1 MYERGEYMKKL
12 LIIFIALIL
21 AFAGCANEPSE
32 ATGAPEQEVTEAPVE
47 ETEAPVEESAEP
59 VELSVLVPFGS
70 PALSMSGLI
79 INEDTQEGSYSLGN
93 NSYKLEI
100 VNGADPL
107 VAAFTSQSHDV
118 IIAPTNLGAKFYSAG
133 IPYKYAGAV
142 VYGNLYLASLNE
154 LAAPADLV
162 GKEIVAFSQ
171 NATPDVVLQTILSA
185 NDLTDKVTVRY
196 VGSVSEAQGELLA
209 GTADAALLAEP
220 ILSVTKTKAE
230 LNVLD
235 LQTEWATS
243 TGLESYPQAGIF
255 IKADLI
261 DNNFDVV
268 GEFLEL
274 VQTSIRQANEDPAAT
289 AQSLAAIEFGLP
301 AKVIESAIPNSHLV
315 FQSALDSRQDLVF
328 YYNKIME
335 LNPNLIGG
343 ALPDD
348 KYYQ

>member
-1 MYERGEYMKKL
+1 MKKL
-12 LIIFIALIL
+12 LIVFIVLTLAL
-21 AFAGCANEPSE
+21 AGCTNTSTEPVQE
-32 ATGAPEQEVTEAPVE
+32 ATEAPAQQATE
-47 ETEAPVEESAEP
+47 EPTAEPKEP
-59 VELSVLVPFGS
+59 VELSVLIPFGS

-79 INEDTQEGSYSLGN
+79 INEDSQEGEYSLGN
-93 NSYKLEI
+93 DSYTVEI

-154 LAAPADLV
+154 LSTPADLE
-162 GKEIVAFSQ
+162 GREIVAFSQ
-171 NATPDVVLQTILSA
+171 NATPDVVVQTILAA

-209 GTADAALLAEP
+209 GTADIALLAEP
-220 ILSVTKTKAE
+220 ILSVTKTKAD
-230 LNVLD
+230 LNILD
-235 LQTEWATS
+235 LQNVWADS

-255 IKADLI
+255 VKS
-261 DNNFDVV
+261 
-268 GEFLEL
+268 EL
-274 VQTSIRQANEDPAAT
+274 VENSDQTVDAFLNLVEKSIIAANANPADVA
-289 AQSLAAIEFGLP
+289 AQLAAIEFGLP
-301 AKVIESAIPNSHLV
+301 APVIESAIPSSHLV
-315 FQSALDSRQDLVF
+315 FKTAQDSKEDLEF

-335 LNPNLIGG
+335 LNANLIGG

-348 KYYQ
+348 GYYR